1 MKRSFKFPLDFAK
14 PGVTPACISKRP
26 LNLNV
31 SSTFLRY
38 PQRITPPPPL
48 YLSLPFNVS
57 WPQWSSLWMRGEYD
71 DSHFFR
77 SSLSL
82 IKESAGNYT
91 FLLFLHWRENQWR
104 KKEVEQTKMLICLS
118 LLKHQLWL
126 LLR

>member
-1 MKRSFKFPLDFAK
+1 
-14 PGVTPACISKRP
+14 
-26 LNLNV
+26 
-31 SSTFLRY
+31 
-38 PQRITPPPPL
+38 
-48 YLSLPFNVS
+48 
-57 WPQWSSLWMRGEYD
+57 MRGEYD

-82 IKESAGNYT
+82 IKESAGNHT